1 MFILSEISD
10 LVRIPPHTFNIPIK
24 ECITNELSKKY
35 ANKVVSNLGL
45 VIAVWDI
52 LDIKDGLLK
61 PGDGAAFVETKFR
74 CVVWKPFIGEILTGW
89 VLECTAD
96 GVKVKMEFFDEIFI
110 PKNYFFENC
119 SFRPEDKAWVW
130 APDDE
135 TELFI
140 DLNEKIRFRIE
151 EEIFVNIKPKSSAE
165 AIGLGQ
171 EDEENKKDKIPPY
184 ALLAS
189 CQTDGMGCVSWWD

>member
-1 MFILSEISD
+1 MSD
-10 LVRIPPHTFNIPIK
+10 LVRIPPHTFNIPIPQS
-24 ECITNELSKKY
+24 ISNELSKKY

-45 VIAVWDI
+45 VVCVWDL

-61 PGDGAAFVETKFR
+61 PGDGAAFVEVRFR

-89 VLECTAD
+89 VSECTAE
-96 GVKVKMEFFDEIFI
+96 GIKIKTEFFDEIVI
-110 PKNYFFENC
+110 PKNYLFENC
-119 SFRPEDKAWVW
+119 SFRPADKAWVW
-130 APDDE
+130 QPDEE

-140 DLNEKIRFRIE
+140 DVNEKIRFRIE
-151 EEIFVNIKPKSSAE
+151 EEIFVNIKPKTSSE
-165 AIGLGQ
+165 AQGLL
-171 EDEENKKDKIPPY
+171 EPENKVSPY

>member
-1 MFILSEISD
+1 MFILSEVSD
-10 LVRIPPHTFNIPIK
+10 LVRIPPHTFNIPIPQS
-24 ECITNELSKKY
+24 ISNELSKKY

-45 VIAVWDI
+45 VVCVWDL

-61 PGDGAAFVETKFR
+61 PGDGAAFVEVRFR

-89 VLECTAD
+89 VSECTAE
-96 GVKVKMEFFDEIFI
+96 GIKIKTEFFDEIVI
-110 PKNYFFENC
+110 PKNYLFENC
-119 SFRPEDKAWVW
+119 SFRPADKAWVW
-130 APDDE
+130 QPDEE

-140 DLNEKIRFRIE
+140 DVNEKIRFRIE
-151 EEIFVNIKPKSSAE
+151 EEIFVNIKPKTSSE
-165 AIGLGQ
+165 AQGLS
-171 EDEENKKDKIPPY
+171 EPENKVSPY

>member
-1 MFILSEISD
+1 MFILSEVSD
-10 LVRIPPHTFNIPIK
+10 LVRIPPHTFNIPIPQS
-24 ECITNELSKKY
+24 ISNELSKKY

-45 VIAVWDI
+45 VVCVWDL

-61 PGDGAAFVETKFR
+61 PGDGAAFVEVRFR

-89 VLECTAD
+89 VSECTAE
-96 GVKVKMEFFDEIFI
+96 GIKIKTEFFDEIVI
-110 PKNYFFENC
+110 PKNYLFENC
-119 SFRPEDKAWVW
+119 SFRPADKAWVW
-130 APDDE
+130 QPDEE

-140 DLNEKIRFRIE
+140 DVNEKIRFRIE
-151 EEIFVNIKPKSSAE
+151 EEIFVNIKPKTSSE
-165 AIGLGQ
+165 AQGLL
-171 EDEENKKDKIPPY
+171 EPENKVSPY